1 MLGIMILMRSD
12 NLLVLNW
19 VKNSINNIGIISRL
33 AIFTTLLSSLASIS
47 YVQPASAESYISQGY
62 YTDSSLSLGS
72 IVSLK
77 VNTTDSVEAGSIN
90 NVEGLFGVVINA
102 GSSPIT
108 LSSSSGNQV
117 QVGTTGTLPV
127 LVSDMNGA
135 VVLGDHITASPISGV
150 GMKATGNVKV
160 VGIAQ
165 SDLGANGSKS
175 QTYTDNDGVKKS
187 VLIGE
192 VPVLVN
198 VAYYFKEPDKTL
210 IPSVLQNLANT
221 IAGKNVNSLPI
232 LISAGIFIVTLIVV
246 VSIVYA
252 MIHSSI
258 ISVGRNPMS
267 QSAIYRDLIQLS
279 ALVLGILAVAVI
291 AIFLVLTRL

>member
-1 MLGIMILMRSD
+1 MRSS
-12 NLLVLNW
+12 NQTVLNW
-19 VKNSINNIGIISRL
+19 LKTSVNEVGL
-33 AIFTTLLSSLASIS
+33 ASLLLLSVFVASIACIR
-47 YVQPASAESYISQGY
+47 PASAESYISQGY
-62 YTDSSLSLGS
+62 YVDNNLSLGS

-77 VNTTDSVEAGSIN
+77 VNTTDSVEAGSTN
-90 NVEGLFGVVINA
+90 NVEGLLGVVINA
-102 GSSPIT
+102 NSSPIAISNGT
-108 LSSSSGNQV
+108 GNQV
-117 QVGTTGTLPV
+117 QVATNGTLPV
-127 LVSDMNGA
+127 LVSDMNGG
-135 VVLGDHITASPISGV
+135 VVLGDHITASPIAGV

-160 VGIAQ
+160 IGIAQ
-165 SDLGANGSKS
+165 SDLGANGSKNQS
-175 QTYTDNDGVKKS
+175 YKDKDGTEKS
-187 VLIGE
+187 VRIGE
-192 VPVLVN
+192 VPVLIN

-232 LISAGIFIVTLIVV
+232 LISGGIFIVTLIVV

-279 ALVLGILAVAVI
+279 ALVIGILAVAVI

>member
-1 MLGIMILMRSD
+1 MISMNISSLTELDIVRSWRKKSSLTSRVLIM
-12 NLLVLNW
+12 
-19 VKNSINNIGIISRL
+19 
-33 AIFTTLLSSLASIS
+33 TLLGTVLYALSMTGTAH
-47 YVQPASAESYISQGY
+47 AESYISQGY
-62 YTDSSLSLGS
+62 YSESTLSLGS

-77 VNTTDSVEAGSIN
+77 VDTTDSVVPGSVN
-90 NVEGLFGVVINA
+90 NTDSLLGVVINA
-102 GSSPIT
+102 NTSPIT
-108 LSSSSGNQV
+108 LSRNSGSQV
-117 QVGTTGTLPV
+117 QVATTGTLPV
-127 LVSDMNGA
+127 LVSDMNGG
-135 VVLGDHITASPISGV
+135 VVLGDHITASTIPGV

-160 VGIAQ
+160 IGIAQ
-165 SDLGANGSKS
+165 GGLDNTGSKT
-175 QTYTDNDGVKKS
+175 QTYIDKDGKEQR

-192 VPVLVN
+192 IPVLVN

-210 IPSVLQNLANT
+210 IPSVLQNLANSL
-221 IAGKNVNSLPI
+221 AGRTVDSLPI
-232 LISAGIFIVTLIVV
+232 LISAGIFIVTIIVV

-279 ALVLGILAVAVI
+279 ALVLVILAVAVI

>member
-1 MLGIMILMRSD
+1 MILMRSS
-12 NLLVLNW
+12 NQTVLNW
-19 VKNSINNIGIISRL
+19 LKTSVNEVGL
-33 AIFTTLLSSLASIS
+33 ASLLLLSVFVASIACIR
-47 YVQPASAESYISQGY
+47 PASAESYISQGY
-62 YTDSSLSLGS
+62 YVDNNLSLGS

-77 VNTTDSVEAGSIN
+77 VNTTDSVEAGSTN
-90 NVEGLFGVVINA
+90 NVEGLLGVVINA
-102 GSSPIT
+102 NSSPIAISNGT
-108 LSSSSGNQV
+108 GNQV
-117 QVGTTGTLPV
+117 QVATNGTLPV
-127 LVSDMNGA
+127 LVSDMNGG
-135 VVLGDHITASPISGV
+135 VVLGDHITASPIAGV

-160 VGIAQ
+160 IGIAQ
-165 SDLGANGSKS
+165 SDLGANGSKNQS
-175 QTYTDNDGVKKS
+175 YKDKDGTEKS
-187 VLIGE
+187 VRIGE
-192 VPVLVN
+192 VPVLIN

-232 LISAGIFIVTLIVV
+232 LISGGIFIVTLIVV

-279 ALVLGILAVAVI
+279 ALVIGILAVAVI